1 MIEDYI
7 SLFGHVYW
15 SAVFF
20 HSISLVLGFSVIAI
34 HQNRFQSSRV
44 TKLLKSP
51 VEAIYILTVFSTIAN
66 MLITLAL
73 FKYLQEGHLGFLP
86 SKQEFIFAFYHAL
99 EGLCMIGW
107 HLFSFLVLKH
117 YEGPKPKADG
127 GR

>member
-15 SAVFF
+15 SAVVF
-20 HSISLVLGFSVIAI
+20 HCISLVMGFSVIAV
-34 HQNRFQSSRV
+34 HQHRFQASRV
-44 TKLLKSP
+44 TRLLKSP
-51 VEAIYILTVFSTIAN
+51 VEAIYILTVVSTIAN
-66 MLITLAL
+66 MLIVLAL
-73 FKYLQEGHLGFLP
+73 FRYLMDGHLGFLP

-117 YEGPKPKADG
+117 YEGQKPKAHG